1 MRKKSS
7 SILPELFLRLLSARF
22 RSRLS
27 GVGSV
32 GALQQKAPSG
42 NWGISTGCRPST
54 RLWKSSGLLFR
65 DGLFHQLNKVN
76 TLWAT

>member
-7 SILPELFLRLLSARF
+7 SILPELFLRLLSVRF

-42 NWGISTGCRPST
+42 NWGISTGCLPST
-54 RLWKSSGLLFR
+54 RLWKSAGLLFR
-65 DGLFHQLNKVN
+65 DWLFHQLNKVN
-76 TLWAT
+76 AL